1 MNHSPAQKSTTRAAA
16 ALTHEVQ
23 APLVWTFDGPF
34 LTCLFDLEDTLRR
47 AIVQI
52 GDVSRVVLRVDVS
65 LLALRERVEFGD
77 AVQPAWGHFLEALT
91 RRYGLPA
98 APRVRYLK
106 TMGPLVTL
114 VIIYRS

>member
-1 MNHSPAQKSTTRAAA
+1 MNRPPVQESTTPAAA
-16 ALTHEVQ
+16 ALTREVQ
-23 APLVWTFDGPF
+23 PPLIWTFDGPF
-34 LTCLFDLEDTLRR
+34 VTCLFDVEDTLRR

-52 GDVSRVVLRVDVS
+52 GDVSRVVLRVELS
-65 LLALRERVEFGD
+65 LAALRERVESGE

-91 RRYGLPA
+91 RRYGLPV
-98 APRVRYLK
+98 APSVRYLK